1 MVDYIAWPSLFL
13 ARPNKAQ
20 QDYTH
25 RKRFLQ
31 PPKRSGIS
39 SWPTQAAAIGKLG
52 ISSSEDKRK
61 NGGTLATQAV
71 SSDFINSSY
80 QNTSSSKVTVT
91 TITTRPKFPAPSMI
105 LDIYSDSND
114 SASFFVSLNTV
125 GKATNSGTE
134 LSISEPTL
142 SVISQGQQSVTLP
155 PLYVAST
162 SYPSHG
168 LNSNST
174 RATTNSNS
182 ISNHRDSSFTVKSTP
197 PRLSFASLIITES
210 SSPTSNNFVSENK
223 TTSLSSLPLESIIST
238 QITSTPTTPTED
250 VGNREIVEPTNQTPT
265 STERSHYSSY
275 HSSETPLVIGGV
287 MGSIAGTA
295 IFIFLIIT
303 FLRWHK
309 NNKWM
314 VPLDNDDTPGIAEA
328 SPSASPALPSSDM
341 VQQRLHPFSMSAAL
355 ASLSASSKWSPKT
368 SRTASPTDTSEK
380 GFYRVAGRKLP
391 SVLQYGGDGYGGNE
405 QRYNS
410 TSRSSTFGDSQVFN
424 GDSANKSRST
434 HVGTITRESG
444 IPFKQPSSSLNSVIE
459 PQLLNPSLLKPPQR
473 PDSIGRSRPS
483 MDSSLTSRFTEE
495 V

>member
-1 MVDYIAWPSLFL
+1 MVDYNAWPSLFL

-20 QDYTH
+20 QEYTH
-25 RKRFLQ
+25 HKRFLQ
-31 PPKRSGIS
+31 PPKRLGIS
-39 SWPTQAAAIGKLG
+39 SWPTEAAATGAHG
-52 ISSSEDKRK
+52 ISSSENKRK

-91 TITTRPKFPAPSMI
+91 TITTRPHFPAPSMI

-125 GKATNSGTE
+125 GRATNSATE

-142 SVISQGQQSVTLP
+142 SVISQGQEAVTLP

-168 LNSNST
+168 LNFNST
-174 RATTNSNS
+174 SATTNSKS
-182 ISNHRDSSFTVKSTP
+182 ISKQRDSSFTVISTP
-197 PRLSFASLIITES
+197 PRLSFASLIITAS
-210 SSPTSNNFVSENK
+210 SSPTSNSIVSHNK
-223 TTSLSSLPLESIIST
+223 ATSSSSLPLESIIPT
-238 QITSTPTTPTED
+238 RITSTPTTPTED
-250 VGNREIVEPTNQTPT
+250 VGNGEIGEPISQTPT

-275 HSSETPLVIGGV
+275 HSSDTPLVIGGV
-287 MGSIAGTA
+287 LGSIAGTA
-295 IFIFLIIT
+295 IVIFLIIT

-309 NNKWM
+309 HNKWM
-314 VPLDNDDTPGIAEA
+314 VPLDSGDTPCIAETSPGA
-328 SPSASPALPSSDM
+328 SPPLPSSDM
-341 VQQRLHPFSMSAAL
+341 IQHQLHPFSMSAAL
-355 ASLSASSKWSPKT
+355 ASLSASNKWSPKT

-405 QRYNS
+405 QRYIS
-410 TSRSSTFGDSQVFN
+410 TSRSSIYGDSQIFN
-424 GDSANKSRST
+424 GDSANQSRST
-434 HVGTITRESG
+434 HVGTVTRDSG